1 VTPRVRALLLPGTTL
16 VFILAGLAAYA
27 SPLAFLPR
35 RVWLA
40 GLVLTGL
47 PVLVRTTIGVFQG
60 KLAADLV
67 AALAIVT
74 ALILDQPL
82 PGLIVVMMQTGG
94 EAMERFA
101 ERRATEAVRALEAA
115 APRMAHRLRPGGT
128 EDIPVERILVGDR
141 LLVRPGEM
149 VPCDGIVTEGHSHL
163 DASRLT
169 GEPVPVAVQ
178 PGTRLMSGSLNGEG
192 PFTLESTA
200 AASESQYARIV
211 ALVREAQASKSP
223 LQRVADQ
230 YAVWFTPVT
239 LAVCAVAWFA
249 SGDPNRILAVLV
261 VATPC
266 PLILATPVAV
276 IGGISRAAAR
286 SVIFRHGE
294 AIEQL
299 GQVDVALFDKTG
311 TLTIGRPAVARILVE
326 PPLSR
331 EEFLRLAAAVEL
343 GSGHLLART
352 VVDAADAAGLA
363 LPVATDIREAHGQGV
378 SGEVEGHRVEI
389 GALGWVSEVAPR
401 AAHRLA
407 ALHDGHHG
415 LRAAVAIDGAAGGVI
430 EFADQVRPD
439 LRPFF
444 ADLRQLGIQ
453 RTMLLTGDRPVTAQ
467 EVAAEAGISEV
478 HANLLPADK
487 VAIVASLVD
496 AGHKVVMVGD
506 GTNDA
511 PALSRATVGVA
522 LAAHGGGISAEAA
535 DVVVLADDLHRVTEA
550 IGISRRTL
558 RIARQSINVGLGLS
572 LVAMAFAA
580 LGAIPPIA
588 GALLQ
593 EAIDVAV
600 ILNALRA
607 SLPAGR

>member
-1 VTPRVRALLLPGTTL
+1 VTPRVRALLLPAATL
-16 VFILAGLAAYA
+16 LFILAGLAAYA
-27 SPLAFLPR
+27 SPFAFLPR
-35 RVWLA
+35 WIWLA

-47 PVLVRTTIGVFQG
+47 PVLVRTSLGALRG
-60 KLAADLV
+60 RLAADLV
-67 AALAIVT
+67 AALAIAT

-115 APRMAHRLRPGGT
+115 APRIAHRLRPGGT
-128 EDIPVERILVGDR
+128 DDIAVERIAVGDR

-149 VPCDGIVTEGHSHL
+149 IPCDGIVVEGHSHV

-169 GEPVPVAVQ
+169 GEPVPVVAQ

-200 AASESQYARIV
+200 PASESQYARIV

-223 LQRVADQ
+223 LQRVADR
-230 YAVWFTPVT
+230 YAVWFTPAT
-239 LAVCAVAWFA
+239 LAVCALAWLA

-299 GQVDVALFDKTG
+299 GQADVALFDKTG
-311 TLTIGRPAVARILVE
+311 TLTIGHPAVARILVE
-326 PPLSR
+326 PPLTR
-331 EEFLRLAAAVEL
+331 RDFLRLTAAVEQ

-352 VVDAADAAGLA
+352 VVEAADAEGIE
-363 LPVATDIREAHGQGV
+363 LPVATEIRDQHGQGV
-378 SGEVEGHRVEI
+378 SGMVEGKRVTI
-389 GALGWVSEVAPR
+389 GALAWVGEVAPGASR
-401 AAHRLA
+401 QLA

-415 LRAAVAIDGAAGGVI
+415 LRAAVAIDGEAGGVI
-430 EFADQVRPD
+430 EFADRVRPD

-444 ADLRQLGIQ
+444 ADLHQLGIR
-453 RTMLLTGDRPVTAQ
+453 RTMLLTGDREATAQ
-467 EVAAEAGISEV
+467 AVAAEAGITEV
-478 HANLLPADK
+478 YANLLPADK

-496 AGHKVVMVGD
+496 DGHRVVMVGD

-550 IGISRRTL
+550 IKISRRTL

-572 LVAMAFAA
+572 LVAMGFAA

-607 SLPAGR
+607 SMPAGR

>member
-35 RVWLA
+35 WIWLA

-115 APRMAHRLRPGGT
+115 APRMAHRLRPGST
-128 EDIPVERILVGDR
+128 EDIPVERIAVGDR

-149 VPCDGIVTEGHSHL
+149 VPCDGIVTEGHSHV

-169 GEPVPVAVQ
+169 GEPVPVVAQ

-223 LQRVADQ
+223 LQRVADR

-239 LAVCAVAWFA
+239 LVVCAIAWFA

-331 EEFLRLAAAVEL
+331 EDFLRMAAAVEQ

-352 VVDAADAAGLA
+352 VVEAADAEGIA
-363 LPVATDIREAHGQGV
+363 LPVATNIREEHGQGV
-378 SGEVEGHRVEI
+378 SGEVDGRRITI
-389 GALGWVSEVAPR
+389 GSLAWVGEVAPR
-401 AAHRLA
+401 AGRQLA

-415 LRAAVAIDGAAGGVI
+415 LRAAVAIDGEAGGVI
-430 EFADQVRPD
+430 EFADRVRPD

-444 ADLRQLGIQ
+444 ADLHRLGIR
-453 RTMLLTGDRPVTAQ
+453 RTMLLTGDREATAQ
-467 EVAAEAGISEV
+467 AVAAEAGISEV

-487 VAIVASLVD
+487 VAIVASLVN

-580 LGAIPPIA
+580 LGGIPPIA

>member
-1 VTPRVRALLLPGTTL
+1 MTPRVRALLLPAATL
-16 VFILAGLAAYA
+16 LFILAGLAAYA
-27 SPLAFLPR
+27 SPFAFLPR
-35 RVWLA
+35 WIWLA

-47 PVLVRTTIGVFQG
+47 PVLVRTSLGALRG
-60 KLAADLV
+60 RLAADLV
-67 AALAIVT
+67 AALAIAT

-115 APRMAHRLRPGGT
+115 APRIAHRLRPGGT
-128 EDIPVERILVGDR
+128 DDIAVERIAVGDR

-149 VPCDGIVTEGHSHL
+149 IPCDGIVAEGHSHV

-169 GEPVPVAVQ
+169 GEPVPVVAQ

-200 AASESQYARIV
+200 PASESQYARIV

-223 LQRVADQ
+223 LQRVADR
-230 YAVWFTPVT
+230 YAVWFTPAT
-239 LAVCAVAWFA
+239 LAVCALAWLA

-299 GQVDVALFDKTG
+299 GQADVALFDKTG
-311 TLTIGRPAVARILVE
+311 TLTIGHPAVARILVE
-326 PPLSR
+326 PPLTR
-331 EEFLRLAAAVEL
+331 RDFLRLTAAVEQ

-352 VVDAADAAGLA
+352 VVEAADAEGIE
-363 LPVATDIREAHGQGV
+363 LPVATEIRDQHGQGV
-378 SGEVEGHRVEI
+378 SGMVEGKRVTI
-389 GALGWVSEVAPR
+389 GALAWVGEVAPGASR
-401 AAHRLA
+401 QLA

-415 LRAAVAIDGAAGGVI
+415 LRAAVAIDGEAGGVI
-430 EFADQVRPD
+430 EFADRVRPD

-444 ADLRQLGIQ
+444 ADLHQLGIR
-453 RTMLLTGDRPVTAQ
+453 RTMLLTGDREATAQ
-467 EVAAEAGISEV
+467 AVAAEAGITEV
-478 HANLLPADK
+478 YANLLPADK

-496 AGHKVVMVGD
+496 DGHRVVMVGD

-550 IGISRRTL
+550 IKISRRTL

-572 LVAMAFAA
+572 LVAMGFAA

-607 SLPAGR
+607 SMPAGR

>member
-1 VTPRVRALLLPGTTL
+1 VTPRVRALLLPAATL
-16 VFILAGLAAYA
+16 LFILAGLAAHA
-27 SPLAFLPR
+27 SPFAFLPR
-35 RVWLA
+35 WIWLA

-47 PVLVRTTIGVFQG
+47 PVLVRTSLGALRG
-60 KLAADLV
+60 RLAADLV
-67 AALAIVT
+67 AALAIAT

-115 APRMAHRLRPGGT
+115 APRIAHRLRPGGT
-128 EDIPVERILVGDR
+128 DDIAVERIAVGDR

-149 VPCDGIVTEGHSHL
+149 IPCDGIVVEGHSHV

-169 GEPVPVAVQ
+169 GEPVPVVAQ

-200 AASESQYARIV
+200 PASESQYARIV

-223 LQRVADQ
+223 LQRVADR
-230 YAVWFTPVT
+230 YAVWFTPAT
-239 LAVCAVAWFA
+239 LAVCALAWLA

-299 GQVDVALFDKTG
+299 GQADVALFDKTG
-311 TLTIGRPAVARILVE
+311 TLTIGHPAVARILVE
-326 PPLSR
+326 PPLTR
-331 EEFLRLAAAVEL
+331 RDFLRLTAAVEQ

-352 VVDAADAAGLA
+352 VVEAADAEGIE
-363 LPVATDIREAHGQGV
+363 LPVATEIRDQHGQGV
-378 SGEVEGHRVEI
+378 SGMVEGKRVTI
-389 GALGWVSEVAPR
+389 GALAWVGEVAPGASR
-401 AAHRLA
+401 QLA

-415 LRAAVAIDGAAGGVI
+415 LRAAVAIDGEAGGVI
-430 EFADQVRPD
+430 EFADRVRPD

-444 ADLRQLGIQ
+444 ADLHQLGIR
-453 RTMLLTGDRPVTAQ
+453 RTMLLTGDREATAQ
-467 EVAAEAGISEV
+467 AVAAEAGITEV
-478 HANLLPADK
+478 YANLLPADK

-496 AGHKVVMVGD
+496 DGHRVVMVGD

-550 IGISRRTL
+550 IKISRRTL

-572 LVAMAFAA
+572 LVAMGFAA

-607 SLPAGR
+607 SMPAGR

>member
-1 VTPRVRALLLPGTTL
+1 VTSRVRALLLPATTL
-16 VFILAGLAAYA
+16 LFILAGLAAFA
-27 SPLAFLPR
+27 SPFSFLPR
-35 RVWLA
+35 RIWMV

-47 PVLVRTTIGVFQG
+47 PVLVRTTIGVIHG

-74 ALILDQPL
+74 ALILGQPL

-115 APRMAHRLRPGGT
+115 APRMAHRLVAGVV
-128 EDIPVERILVGDR
+128 EDIPVERIAVGDR

-149 VPCDGIVTEGHSHL
+149 VPCDGTVADGHSHV

-169 GEPVPVAVQ
+169 GEAVPVVAQ
-178 PGTRLMSGSLNGEG
+178 AGARLMSGSLNGEG

-200 AASESQYARIV
+200 PASESQYARIV

-223 LQRVADQ
+223 LQRVADR

-239 LAVCAVAWFA
+239 LAVCGLAWYA
-249 SGDPNRILAVLV
+249 SGDPTRILAVLV

-276 IGGISRAAAR
+276 IGGISRAASR

-311 TLTIGRPAVARILVE
+311 TLTIGRPAVGQIHVE
-326 PPLSR
+326 PPFTVPEL
-331 EEFLRLAAAVEL
+331 LRLTAAVEQ

-352 VVDAADAAGLA
+352 VVEAAGAAGLE
-363 LPVATDIREAHGQGV
+363 LPAATGIREAPGQGV
-378 SGEVEGHRVEI
+378 SGEVEGHRVAV
-389 GALGWVSEVAPR
+389 GALEWVGEDAPR
-401 AAHRLA
+401 ARKRLA
-407 ALHDGHHG
+407 AMHDGHSD
-415 LRAAVAIDGAAGGVI
+415 LRAAVAIDGRAGGVI
-430 EFADQVRPD
+430 EFADRVRPD
-439 LRPFF
+439 LGPFF
-444 ADLRQLGIQ
+444 DDLRRLGLR
-453 RTMLLTGDRPVTAQ
+453 RTMLLTGDRLASAQ
-467 EVAAEAGISEV
+467 AVAAEAGISEV
-478 HANLLPADK
+478 HANLLPGDK
-487 VAIVASLVD
+487 VSIVASLVNQ
-496 AGHKVVMVGD
+496 GHKVVMVGD

-535 DVVVLADDLHRVTEA
+535 DVVVLVDDLRRVTEA
-550 IGISRRTL
+550 IDISRRTL

-572 LVAMAFAA
+572 LVAMGVAA
-580 LGAIPPIA
+580 AGGIPPIA

-607 SLPAGR
+607 SLPAGH

>member
-1 VTPRVRALLLPGTTL
+1 MTPRVRALLLPAATL
-16 VFILAGLAAYA
+16 LFILAGLAAYA
-27 SPLAFLPR
+27 SPFAFLPR
-35 RVWLA
+35 WIWLA

-47 PVLVRTTIGVFQG
+47 PVLVRTSLGALRG
-60 KLAADLV
+60 RLAADLV
-67 AALAIVT
+67 AALAIAT

-115 APRMAHRLRPGGT
+115 APRIAHRLRPGGT
-128 EDIPVERILVGDR
+128 DDIAVERIAVGDR

-149 VPCDGIVTEGHSHL
+149 IPCDGIVVEGHSHV

-169 GEPVPVAVQ
+169 GEPVPVVAQ

-200 AASESQYARIV
+200 PASESQYARIV

-223 LQRVADQ
+223 LQRVADR
-230 YAVWFTPVT
+230 YAVWFTPAT
-239 LAVCAVAWFA
+239 LAVCALAWLA

-299 GQVDVALFDKTG
+299 GQADVALFDKTG
-311 TLTIGRPAVARILVE
+311 TLTIGHPAVARILVE
-326 PPLSR
+326 PPLTR
-331 EEFLRLAAAVEL
+331 RDFLRLTAAVEQ

-352 VVDAADAAGLA
+352 VVEAADAEGIE
-363 LPVATDIREAHGQGV
+363 LPVATEIRDQHGQGV
-378 SGEVEGHRVEI
+378 SGMVEGKRVTI
-389 GALGWVSEVAPR
+389 GALAWVGEVAPGASR
-401 AAHRLA
+401 QLA

-415 LRAAVAIDGAAGGVI
+415 LRAAVAIDGEAGGVI
-430 EFADQVRPD
+430 EFADRVRPD

-444 ADLRQLGIQ
+444 ADLHQLGIR
-453 RTMLLTGDRPVTAQ
+453 RTMLLTGDREATAQ
-467 EVAAEAGISEV
+467 AVAAEAGITEV
-478 HANLLPADK
+478 YANLLPADK

-496 AGHKVVMVGD
+496 DGHRVVMVGD

-550 IGISRRTL
+550 IKISRRTL

-572 LVAMAFAA
+572 LVAMGFAA

-607 SLPAGR
+607 SMPAGR

>member
-1 VTPRVRALLLPGTTL
+1 MTPRVRALLLPATTL
-16 VFILAGLAAYA
+16 LFILAGLAAYA
-27 SPLAFLPR
+27 SPFSFLPR
-35 RVWLA
+35 RIWLV

-47 PVLVRTTIGVFQG
+47 PVLVRTTIGVMHG

-74 ALILDQPL
+74 ALILGQPL

-115 APRMAHRLRPGGT
+115 APRMAHRLRTGGT
-128 EDIPVERILVGDR
+128 EDIPVERIVVGDR

-149 VPCDGIVTEGHSHL
+149 VPCDGTVTDGHSHV

-169 GEPVPVAVQ
+169 GEPVPVVAQ

-223 LQRVADQ
+223 LQRVADR

-239 LAVCAVAWFA
+239 LAVCVLAWYA
-249 SGDPNRILAVLV
+249 SGDPSRILAVLV

-276 IGGISRAAAR
+276 IGGISRAASR

-299 GQVDVALFDKTG
+299 GQVDAALFDKTG
-311 TLTIGRPAVARILVE
+311 TLTIGHPAVSRIRVE
-326 PPLSR
+326 PPLTR
-331 EEFLRLAAAVEL
+331 DELLRLSAAVEQ

-352 VVDAADAAGLA
+352 VVEAADAAGIQ
-363 LPVATDIREAHGQGV
+363 LPVATGIRDAHGQGV
-378 SGEVEGHRVEI
+378 SGEVEGRRIMI
-389 GALGWVSEVAPR
+389 GALAWVSEMSPR
-401 AAHRLA
+401 AGQQLA
-407 ALHDGHHG
+407 ALHDGDHG
-415 LRAAVAIDGAAGGVI
+415 LRAAVTIDGDAAGVI
-430 EFADQVRPD
+430 EFADRVRPD
-439 LRPFF
+439 LAPFF
-444 ADLRQLGIQ
+444 TDLRRLGIA
-453 RTMLLTGDRPVTAQ
+453 RTMLLTGDREATARA
-467 EVAAEAGISEV
+467 VAAEAGISEV

-487 VAIVASLVD
+487 VAIVASLVNE
-496 AGHKVVMVGD
+496 GHKVVMVGD

-535 DVVVLADDLHRVTEA
+535 DVVILADDLHRVTEA
-550 IGISRRTL
+550 ISISRRTL

-572 LVAMAFAA
+572 LVAMGFAA
-580 LGAIPPIA
+580 AGAIPPVA

>member
-1 VTPRVRALLLPGTTL
+1 VTPRVRALLLPATTL
-16 VFILAGLAAYA
+16 LFILAGLAAYA

-35 RVWLA
+35 RIWLT

-47 PVLVRTTIGVFQG
+47 PVLVRTSLGVLRG

-67 AALAIVT
+67 AALAITT

-115 APRMAHRLRPGGT
+115 APRMAHRLRAGGT
-128 EDIPVERILVGDR
+128 EDIPVERIAVGDR
-141 LLVRPGEM
+141 VLVRPGEM
-149 VPCDGIVTEGHSHL
+149 IPCDGIVTEGHSHV

-169 GEPVPVAVQ
+169 GEPVPVGAQ

-200 AASESQYARIV
+200 PASESQYARIV

-223 LQRVADQ
+223 LQRVADR

-239 LAVCAVAWFA
+239 LAVCALAWLA

-311 TLTIGRPAVARILVE
+311 TLTIGHPAVARVLVE

-331 EEFLRLAAAVEL
+331 SDFLRLTAAVEQ

-352 VVDAADAAGLA
+352 VVEAANAEGIE
-363 LPVATDIREAHGQGV
+363 LPVATGIRDQHGQGV
-378 SGEVEGHRVEI
+378 SGMVEGKRVTI
-389 GALGWVSEVAPR
+389 GALAWVGEMAPGAR
-401 AAHRLA
+401 RQLE

-415 LRAAVAIDGAAGGVI
+415 LRAAVAIDGEAGGVI
-430 EFADQVRPD
+430 EFADRVRPD

-444 ADLRQLGIQ
+444 EDLHRLGIKH
-453 RTMLLTGDRPVTAQ
+453 TMLLTGDREATARA
-467 EVAAEAGISEV
+467 VAAEAGISEV
-478 HANLLPADK
+478 YANLLPADK
-487 VAIVASLVD
+487 VAIVASLVNE
-496 AGHKVVMVGD
+496 GHRVVMVGD

-550 IGISRRTL
+550 IKISRRTL
-558 RIARQSINVGLGLS
+558 RIARQSIKVGLGLS
-572 LVAMAFAA
+572 LVAMGVAA
-580 LGAIPPIA
+580 LGGIPPVA

-607 SLPAGR
+607 SMPAGR